1 MSLKDLFKDI
11 YETPFDYFKVGT
23 YYPDTNDV
31 ITNRV
36 KDMEFDDLDLD
47 GGSFVL
53 YKNGVVYGIYDEYD
67 IDSFI
72 LYNDNKVEK
81 VFYISEYKNDCLR
94 LSENA

>member
-23 YYPDTNDV
+23 YYPTDGEP
-31 ITNRV
+31 ITNRLY
-36 KDMEFDDLDLD
+36 DMKFEDVDID

-53 YKNGVVYGIYDEYD
+53 YKDGTIYGIYDEYD

-72 LYNDNKVEK
+72 LYNDDKIEE
-81 VFYISEYKNDCLR
+81 VFYVGEYKNDCLR